1 MSLQVWLPLNG
12 NLENKGISGI
22 VMNGAPN
29 SWGKNGKIGKC
40 ATFAGNI
47 SNRIYNTTTNFNYTD
62 NFSWCMWIKT
72 NYTGTTTQ
80 FAFTNGRADAGG
92 RGYGLRVNSTS
103 TITIY
108 FRYSILCS

>member
-29 SWGKNGKIGKC
+29 SWGENGKIGKC

-62 NFSWCMWIKT
+62 NFSWCIWIKT
-72 NYTGTTTQ
+72 NYTGTKTQ

-103 TITIY
+103 TITVY
-108 FRYSILCS
+108 FRYSTI